1 MSRSS
6 PPALEL
12 RGITKKFGSVV
23 ANDRVDFDVVPGE
36 VHALLGENGAGKS
49 TLMSVLYG
57 LYKPDAGEILID
69 GQPVEI
75 SSPSAAIDLGIGM
88 VHQHFMLVSVMT
100 VAENIVLGQEP
111 TQAGGRLDL
120 KAARARVSELSDRYG
135 LAVDPN
141 AKIEDVTV
149 GTQQRV
155 EILKALY
162 RNARILVLDEPT
174 AVLTAQEVKELT
186 GVLNRLKQDGTAI
199 VFISHKLGEVLEVA
213 DRITVLR
220 RGKKVDTVPRQGAT
234 EASLARLVVGRDV
247 LLSVEKTPGKPEGPL
262 LEVRDLY
269 VRDDRELEKV
279 SGLSLS
285 VRAGEIVALAGV
297 DGNGQQELVDAI
309 TRHAG
314 ARVGRGGD
322 RRSGDRRQGR
332 ASGDGCRR
340 RPYRRG
346 PPAPRARAPVHVD
359 GEPGAAR
366 VPQARVQRPRVAAPQ
381 LLEGPGQAAARGVRR
396 PRRRTGHATRRHS
409 RAATSRRS
417 CVAREIASNPKVLV
431 AHQPTRGL
439 DVGAIE
445 FVHRR
450 LIDERDKGRAVLLVS
465 LEYEEVKALADRI
478 LVIYEGKIV
487 GEFPPDASEEELG
500 IAMTGGKTEPAEV
513 AS

>member
-1 MSRSS
+1 VTPTS

-23 ANDRVDFDVVPGE
+23 ANDRVDFDVVAGE

-57 LYKPDAGEILID
+57 LYKPDEGEILID
-69 GQPVEI
+69 GQPVDI
-75 SSPSAAIDLGIGM
+75 TSPSAAIDLGIGM
-88 VHQHFMLVSVMT
+88 VHQHFMLVPVMT

-111 TQAGGRLDL
+111 TSTGGRLDL
-120 KAARARVSELSDRYG
+120 KAARARVRELSDRYG
-135 LAVDPN
+135 LAVEPN

-174 AVLTAQEVKELT
+174 AVLTAQEVRELT
-186 GVLNRLKQDGTAI
+186 SVLGRLKEDGTAI

-220 RGKKVDTVPRQGAT
+220 RGKKVDTVPREGAT
-234 EASLARLVVGRDV
+234 ELSLARLVVGRDV
-247 LLSVEKTPGKPEGPL
+247 MLSVAKSPGKPAGPL

-309 TRHAG
+309 TG
-314 ARVGRGGD
+314 M
-322 RRSGDRRQGR
+322 
-332 ASGDGCRR
+332 
-340 RPYRRG
+340 
-346 PPAPRARAPVHVD
+346 RAPESGEIEID
-359 GEPGAAR
+359 GQDIAGK
-366 VPQARVQRPRVAAPQ
+366 
-381 LLEGPGQAAARGVRR
+381 GV
-396 PRRRTGHATRRHS
+396 
-409 RAATSRRS
+409 RAATDAGVAHIAEDRQARGLVLPFTLTENLALREYRKPAFSARGWLRLS
-417 CVAREIASNPKVLV
+417 YWKDLAKRLLQEFDVRGGGPDAYAASLSGGNQQKVCVAREIASDPKVLV

-450 LIDERDKGRAVLLVS
+450 LIAERDKGRAVLLVS

-478 LVIYEGKIV
+478 LVIYEGEIV

-500 IAMTGGKTEPAEV
+500 IAMTGGKAQRAEV

>member
-1 MSRSS
+1 MSVSS

-69 GQPVEI
+69 GKPVEI
-75 SSPSAAIDLGIGM
+75 TSPSAAIDLGIGM
-88 VHQHFMLVSVMT
+88 VHQHFMLVRVMT

-111 TQAGGRLDL
+111 SRRGVLDL
-120 KAARARVSELSDRYG
+120 KAARARVRELSDRYG
-135 LAVDPN
+135 LVVDPD
-141 AKIEDVTV
+141 ARIEDITV
-149 GTQQRV
+149 GAEQRV

-162 RNARILVLDEPT
+162 RSARILVLDEPT
-174 AVLTAQEVKELT
+174 AVLTAQEVRELT

-220 RGKKVDTVPRQGAT
+220 RGKKVDTVPREGAT
-234 EASLARLVVGRDV
+234 EPSLARLVVGRDV
-247 LLSVEKTPGKPEGPL
+247 MLSVEKTPCKPEGPL
-262 LEVRDLY
+262 LDVRDLY

-309 TRHAG
+309 TG
-314 ARVGRGGD
+314 M
-322 RRSGDRRQGR
+322 
-332 ASGDGCRR
+332 
-340 RPYRRG
+340 
-346 PPAPRARAPVHVD
+346 RAPGSGAVAID
-359 GEPGAAR
+359 GHDIAGK
-366 VPQARVQRPRVAAPQ
+366 
-381 LLEGPGQAAARGVRR
+381 GV
-396 PRRRTGHATRRHS
+396 
-409 RAATSRRS
+409 RAATDAGVAHIAEDRQLRGLVLPFTLAENLALREYRS
-417 CVAREIASNPKVLV
+417 PELSGRGWLRLGHMKERAEKLLAEFDVRGGGAETYAAALSGGNQQKVAVAREIASNPKVLV

-450 LIDERDKGRAVLLVS
+450 LIAERDKGRAVLLVS

-500 IAMTGGKTEPAEV
+500 IAMTGGKTQPAEV
-513 AS
+513 PL

>member
-1 MSRSS
+1 VTESS

-23 ANDRVDFDVVPGE
+23 ANDRVDFDVRAGE

-69 GQPVEI
+69 GQPIEI
-75 SSPSAAIDLGIGM
+75 PSPSAAIDHGIGM
-88 VHQHFMLVSVMT
+88 VHQHFMLVPVMT

-111 TQAGGRLDL
+111 TQAGGVLDL
-120 KAARARVSELSDRYG
+120 KAARARVKELSDRYG
-135 LAVDPN
+135 LAVDPG
-141 AKIEDVTV
+141 ATIEDVTV

-162 RNARILVLDEPT
+162 RDARILVLDEPT

-199 VFISHKLGEVLEVA
+199 VFISHKLGEVLEVS

-220 RGKKVDTVPRQGAT
+220 RGKKVDTVPREGAT
-234 EASLARLVVGRDV
+234 ELSLARLVVGRDV
-247 LLSVEKTPGKPEGPL
+247 MLAVAKTPAKPAGPL
-262 LEVRDLY
+262 LDVRDLY

-309 TRHAG
+309 CGMRAPESGAIVVDGRDIAG
-314 ARVGRGGD
+314 A
-322 RRSGDRRQGR
+322 
-332 ASGDGCRR
+332 
-340 RPYRRG
+340 
-346 PPAPRARAPVHVD
+346 
-359 GEPGAAR
+359 
-366 VPQARVQRPRVAAPQ
+366 
-381 LLEGPGQAAARGVRR
+381 GV
-396 PRRRTGHATRRHS
+396 
-409 RAATSRRS
+409 RAATDAGVAHIAEDRQLRGLVLPFTLAENLALREYRSPEISGRGWLRRGRMRERAEKLLS
-417 CVAREIASNPKVLV
+417 EYDVRGGGAETYAVALSGGNQQKVAVAREIASNPKVLV

-439 DVGAIE
+439 DIGAIE

-450 LIDERDKGRAVLLVS
+450 LIAERDKSRAVLLVS
-465 LEYEEVKALADRI
+465 LEYEEVRALADRI

-500 IAMTGGKTEPAEV
+500 IAMTGGKTQPAEV

>member
-1 MSRSS
+1 VPGSS

-57 LYKPDAGEILID
+57 LYKPDAGEILVD

-75 SSPSAAIDLGIGM
+75 SSPAAAIGMGIGM

-120 KAARARVSELSDRYG
+120 RGARARVKELSDRYG

-141 AKIEDVTV
+141 ATIEDVTV

-162 RNARILVLDEPT
+162 RDARILVLDEPT
-174 AVLTAQEVKELT
+174 AVLTAQEVRELM
-186 GVLNRLKQDGTAI
+186 GVLNRLKQDGAAI

-220 RGKKVDTVPRQGAT
+220 RGKKVDTVPRAGAT
-234 EASLARLVVGRDV
+234 ERSLARLVVGRDV
-247 LLSVEKTPGKPEGPL
+247 LLSVEKPPCKPEGPL
-262 LEVRDLY
+262 LDVRDLY

-285 VRAGEIVALAGV
+285 VRAGEIVAVAGV

-309 TRHAG
+309 CGMRAPESGEVAIDGQEIAG
-314 ARVGRGGD
+314 QGVQAATDAGVAHIAEDRQVRGLVLPFTLAENLALREYRSPELSGRGWL
-322 RRSGDRRQGR
+322 RLNHMKER
-332 ASGDGCRR
+332 AEKLLTEFDV
-340 RPYRRG
+340 RG
-346 PPAPRARAPVHVD
+346 
-359 GEPGAAR
+359 G
-366 VPQARVQRPRVAAPQ
+366 
-381 LLEGPGQAAARGVRR
+381 GPETYAAALSGGNQQKV
-396 PRRRTGHATRRHS
+396 A
-409 RAATSRRS
+409 
-417 CVAREIASNPKVLV
+417 VAREIASNPKVLV

-450 LIDERDKGRAVLLVS
+450 LIEERDKSRAVLLVS

-500 IAMTGGKTEPAEV
+500 IAMTGGKTERAEA